1 MFSKIL
7 VFIIGTAIG
16 VAVTYYHRWFVRN
29 VGTSPWA
36 ERFFGGGG
44 TYLMWQ
50 LIGVLIVI
58 FTVLYTVGGL
68 DKIINWIGGWFG
80 FRVS

>member
-16 VAVTYYHRWFVRN
+16 VAVTYYHRWFVRTI
-29 VGTSPWA
+29 GTSEWA
-36 ERFFGGGG
+36 ENHLGGGG

-58 FTVLYTVGGL
+58 FTVLYSIGGL
-68 DKIINWIGGWFG
+68 DKILNWIAGLFG
-80 FRVS
+80 YSV